1 MLIDILT
8 SADLKYV
15 HTEMCVCVCVK
26 WNKFLEMNKWVYSP
40 TFCKSIY
47 HDLQR

>member
-15 HTEMCVCVCVK
+15 HTEMCVCVCV
-26 WNKFLEMNKWVYSP
+26 WNEINS
-40 TFCKSIY
+40 
-47 HDLQR
+47 